1 MLLFQLS
8 RAPAA
13 YEPAVKNA
21 TQLLRNAEVFYR
33 NASKLGG
40 DVEEKLVAS
49 LRSTVVRGLQG
60 RQGDDGMMH
69 TEGLG
74 YLGKERGWIDAQV
87 EEMRE
92 EGLL

>member
-1 MLLFQLS
+1 MLFQLS
-8 RAPAA
+8 RPPAA

-21 TQLLRNAEVFYR
+21 MQLLKNAEVFYR

-49 LRSTVVRGLQG
+49 LRSTIARRMQG
-60 RQGDDGMMH
+60 QQGDDGVMH

-74 YLGKERGWIDAQV
+74 YLGKERGWMDAQIG
-87 EEMRE
+87 EMRE